1 MSNCLFEATLQ
12 SIERRCGCTPKYYLD
27 VDAEF
32 EACEGK
38 DKKCMQHE
46 LLNMGDQR
54 AIIDGGIVKV
64 NMGLLGLITLI
75 KVTINDV
82 YVLFESH
89 RFHRQLRLL

>member
-54 AIIDGGIVKV
+54 AIIDDGIVKV
-64 NMGLLGLITLI
+64 TMGLLGLLTLI
-75 KVTINDV
+75 KVTIN
-82 YVLFESH
+82 
-89 RFHRQLRLL
+89 

>member
-1 MSNCLFEATLQ
+1 
-12 SIERRCGCTPKYYLD
+12 LD

-54 AIIDGGIVKV
+54 AIIDDGIVKV
-64 NMGLLGLITLI
+64 TMGLLGLLTLI
-75 KVTINDV
+75 KVTIN
-82 YVLFESH
+82 
-89 RFHRQLRLL
+89 

>member
-54 AIIDGGIVKV
+54 AIIDDGIVKV
-64 NMGLLGLITLI
+64 TIGLLGLLHID
-75 KVTINDV
+75 KSKINDV
-82 YVLFESH
+82 YVVVESH
-89 RFHRQLRLL
+89 CFYRQLYFS